1 VKTNVLITAAF
12 ILLPI
17 MTTNAQ
23 IMSTLSAGDQAAYFN
38 FGLDP
43 AVLTTFGYARGF
55 EAAFINRHV
64 TASAELSLP
73 VSKLDLNDYRLKIG
87 ARASVINYNSW
98 DFSIPIHLILR
109 GTQNW
114 MHTATNFGADI
125 TALFGYYR
133 DRWFVNLEFGYD
145 SAFMTKITA
154 TDRYKKYYYHD
165 FKDGW
170 YGNTGHFFTR
180 GLATGFRWRRTEIV
194 LRAGQPIIHWSAESS
209 ELLPPFYGILGVNYL
224 F

>member
-145 SAFMTKITA
+145 SAFMTKIQLPTDIKSTTITISRMDGTA
-154 TDRYKKYYYHD
+154 TRVISSPAGLPQG
-165 FKDGW
+165 FDG
-170 YGNTGHFFTR
+170 
-180 GLATGFRWRRTEIV
+180 
-194 LRAGQPIIHWSAESS
+194 AGQKSYFVPD
-209 ELLPPFYGILGVNYL
+209 NR
-224 F
+224 